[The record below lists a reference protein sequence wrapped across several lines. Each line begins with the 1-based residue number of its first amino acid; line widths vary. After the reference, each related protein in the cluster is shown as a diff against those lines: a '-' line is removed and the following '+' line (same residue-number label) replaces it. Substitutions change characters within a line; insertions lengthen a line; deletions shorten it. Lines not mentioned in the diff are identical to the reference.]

1 MSKEERRA
9 DVENERRIGSLL
21 CASVKLVEAEK
32 QQSLLDGMKN
42 GQKIAIDVG
51 YQDKMTD
58 FVFSRGG
65 F

>member
-1 MSKEERRA
+1 MCFSR
-9 DVENERRIGSLL
+9 
-21 CASVKLVEAEK
+21 LVEAEK

-58 FVFSRGG
+58 FVFFKWSFVMLIRSGIVW
-65 F
+65 

>member
-1 MSKEERRA
+1 MCISR
-9 DVENERRIGSLL
+9 
-21 CASVKLVEAEK
+21 LVEAEK

-58 FVFSRGG
+58 FVFFKCSFVMLIRSGIVW
-65 F
+65 